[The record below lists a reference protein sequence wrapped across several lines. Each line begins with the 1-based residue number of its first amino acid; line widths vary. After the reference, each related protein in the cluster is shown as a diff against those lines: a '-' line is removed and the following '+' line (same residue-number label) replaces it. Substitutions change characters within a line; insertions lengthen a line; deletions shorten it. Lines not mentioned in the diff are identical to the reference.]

1 MTPTTLRLFAFFLI
15 LLLSSIGVYPQ
26 THGGG
31 GKANIKEGLG
41 STWKGPSSG
50 LIKGLLKNKTSGGT
64 TSAGGRRTL
73 RAAPVP
79 VPTGSVIFRPG
90 ASSGVDQALA
100 TAFASTPAEKQ
111 GLIELFK
118 QVRLGYETE
127 VAKEGK
133 SNNLAAAM
141 TFFIASNV
149 VAYHRTEMPSDEAT
163 ENLFVSLRD
172 LMSSTP
178 EISKMTNAEKQQMH
192 DWLVYMG
199 GFVLA
204 GYIEAQKTNDRESLD
219 SFKQIAEQSTK
230 IVLGI
235 DISTLTI
242 TKNGL
247 SVSSGGM
254 ADSFLRQDL
263 DLIPHADHAT
273 GIFGDQVLA
282 EHYIAVSIP
291 VCGKSF

>member
-1 MTPTTLRLFAFFLI
+1 MKLLISIFI
-15 LLLSSIGVYPQ
+15 LLVQCIGIYPQ

-41 STWKGPSSG
+41 STWKGPSST
-50 LIKGLLKNKTSGGT
+50 LINGLLKKKTSGGT
-64 TSAGGRRTL
+64 ASAGGRRTTM
-73 RAAPVP
+73 RAAPAP
-79 VPTGSVIFRPG
+79 VPTGSVLFRPG
-90 ASSGVDQALA
+90 ASPGVDQALA

-118 QVRLGYETE
+118 QVKLGYETE

-178 EISKMTNAEKQQMH
+178 EISKMTNAEKLQMH

-204 GYIEAQKTNDRESLD
+204 GYVEAKQTNNRDNLD
-219 SFKQIAEQSTK
+219 NFRQIAEYSTK

-235 DISTLTI
+235 DVSTLTI
-242 TKNGL
+242 NKTGL
-247 SVSSGGM
+247 SVSGSMAHNTFRVKLSG
-254 ADSFLRQDL
+254 SQNL
-263 DLIPHADHAT
+263 DLIPHADHAAAL
-273 GIFGDQVLA
+273 FGDQILT
-282 EHYIAVSIP
+282 
-291 VCGKSF
+291 K

>member
-1 MTPTTLRLFAFFLI
+1 MPNIIKLLSLILI
-15 LLLSSIGVYPQ
+15 LLVPSNSIHPQ

-41 STWKGPSSG
+41 STWKGPSST
-50 LIKGLLKNKTSGGT
+50 LINGLLKKKTAGGT
-64 TSAGGRRTL
+64 TSAGGRRTPM
-73 RAAPVP
+73 RAAPAP
-79 VPTGSVIFRPG
+79 APTGSVIFRPG
-90 ASSGVDQALA
+90 SSSGVDQALA
-100 TAFASTPAEKQ
+100 TAFATTPAEKQ

-118 QVRLGYETE
+118 QVKLGYETE

-141 TFFIASNV
+141 TFFIASNI

-204 GYIEAQKTNDRESLD
+204 GYLD
-219 SFKQIAEQSTK
+219 AEQNNNREGLDNFRDIAAASTK
-230 IVLGI
+230 IVLGV
-235 DISTLTI
+235 DVGSLKLTN
-242 TKNGL
+242 KGL
-247 SVSSGGM
+247 SVMGGGM
-254 ADSFLRQDL
+254 ANSLTPNSHLF
-263 DLIPHADHAT
+263 PHP
-273 GIFGDQVLA
+273 LSSR
-282 EHYIAVSIP
+282 VSITSRAP
-291 VCGKSF
+291 SHFRIVRN